1 MIIKIIIKKIFEELV
16 KEIWWNKW
24 IYYLKG
30 NTFSKRF
37 NDFNN
42 GIEFFKKNPGEMK
55 LEQAKKQKNAF
66 KSNIK
71 INFKKKL

>member
-16 KEIWWNKW
+16 KEIWWNKL

-55 LEQAKKQKNAF
+55 LKNAF